1 MLKAAQ
7 PIFRPS
13 GLKLALSLMAL
24 VGAFGAGGASAA
36 TLVVASDTAQ
46 SQLAECANGACEV
59 KTATAFYNPTV
70 VTTSSTA
77 FGFYQGAFNNWN
89 AGNPASGKWNLVAG
103 GDLGAG
109 TALNLYLTAH
119 AADTVNRND
128 PGNLVGGAQ
137 MILSANTLQTSSAY
151 ATPTFLDSYRWS
163 QAIYSTYATT
173 QSPANYFGLDVTR
186 ACNGSTVSCGPL
198 YPYQYTTSG
207 TSVPGITNGLFY
219 DNPEGP
225 YPSTLFEA
233 QSWITSADYATRTL
247 TVFDGVAWGFGL
259 GATLPNGATV
269 GWAADPADVAE
280 PATLA
285 LFGAGLL
292 GLVWLRLAGDPRR
305 IRRAVLLRLHI

>member
-1 MLKAAQ
+1 MLKVAREV
-7 PIFRPS
+7 FRPS
-13 GLKLALSLMAL
+13 GLTLAVGLTAL
-24 VGAFGAGGASAA
+24 VGALGAGPAGAA
-36 TLVVASDTAQ
+36 TLVVASDTPQ
-46 SQLAECANGACEV
+46 SQLADCANGACEV
-59 KTATAFYNPTV
+59 KTATAFYDPTV
-70 VTTSSTA
+70 ITTSSPA
-77 FGFYQGAFNNWN
+77 FGFYQNAFNNWN
-89 AGNPASGKWNLVAG
+89 AGNPATGKWNLVAG

-137 MILSANTLQTSSAY
+137 IILSANKLQTPNAY
-151 ATPTFLDSYRWS
+151 STPTFLDSYRWS
-163 QAIYSTYATT
+163 QAIYSSYATA
-173 QSPANYFGLDVTR
+173 QSPPNYFGLDVTG

-233 QSWITSADYATRTL
+233 QSWITSADYASRTL

-259 GATLPNGATV
+259 SATLPNGATV

-292 GLVWLRLAGDPRR
+292 GLAWLRVAGGVGR
-305 IRRAVLLRLHI
+305 IRRVI